1 MFADM
6 ELIGIPHTIVI
17 GDRNLDSDEIEYKYR
32 RTGEK
37 QMIKTGDILDYLV
50 KAIKVKKQKTPPV
63 RGFLMA
69 ISYLLSQSFP
79 AANFASLSATSV
91 FTSSPLSGFGSS
103 VKCPS
108 TVSNTGLLSL
118 PRATA

>member
-50 KAIKVKKQKTPPV
+50 KAIK
-63 RGFLMA
+63 G
-69 ISYLLSQSFP
+69 
-79 AANFASLSATSV
+79 
-91 FTSSPLSGFGSS
+91 
-103 VKCPS
+103 
-108 TVSNTGLLSL
+108 
-118 PRATA
+118 